1 MQRNNSLLYLKE
13 LMTRINLVDPSTL
26 HSKHLLAEYRE
37 LPRVFKLVEAVEKRG
52 AILRI
57 PSMYVLGTGHVTF
70 FYNKLA
76 FLARRFHAIVLE
88 CQHRGFN
95 IAHTTVPT
103 ITVSQSWWQEYSPTP
118 QAIALN
124 AARIKDRMPK

>member
-37 LPRVFKLVEAVEKRG
+37 LPRVFKLVEAAENRRADV
-52 AILRI
+52 RI
-57 PSMYVLGTGHVTF
+57 PSEYVLGTGHVTF
-70 FYNKLA
+70 FYNKLT

-88 CQHRGFN
+88 CQARGFN
-95 IAHTTVPT
+95 IAHTQVPT
-103 ITVSQSWWQEYSPTP
+103 VCVCNSWWQDYSPTP